1 VRSNGRIRPSDIQ
14 FRRDRAD
21 ALPAHLRLVA
31 QEYGEGHCRGPDGSM
46 QSSREGVTGGTE
58 NIRVAGECDL
68 VRAGGTGVRLPVVV
82 IPFVKASACGNDFL
96 LIDSLSIEDTAAAV
110 DMAAITRRLCNRH
123 EGVGADGVEW
133 MSPHPSADLEIRL
146 INADGSEAEV
156 SGNGTRCVAAYVC
169 AEQGKE
175 KITVQT
181 GAGLKTC
188 MLTGRSES
196 EYEFEVEMG
205 SAVVEAELAVNPGAH
220 EVRGI
225 PVSMGNPHYVVFVT
239 EFSEDWQTQAA
250 RIQRSPEFKH
260 GVNVELV
267 SVGGKHD
274 VKARFFERGVGETQ
288 SSGTGSCASAVAAMV
303 TGRAESPVR
312 VHAPG
317 GIQTVRREG
326 NTVFLRGAA
335 RLVCRG
341 EFYLS

>member
-1 VRSNGRIRPSDIQ
+1 VS
-14 FRRDRAD
+14 
-21 ALPAHLRLVA
+21 PA
-31 QEYGEGHCRGPDGSM
+31 S
-46 QSSREGVTGGTE
+46 
-58 NIRVAGECDL
+58 
-68 VRAGGTGVRLPVVV
+68 VV
-82 IPFVKASACGNDFL
+82 IPFLKASACGNDFL
-96 LIDSLSIEDTAAAV
+96 LIDSAVTPGFAGLAELSALTQRMCD
-110 DMAAITRRLCNRH
+110 RH

-133 MSPHPSADLEIRL
+133 MYPHPAADLEIRL
-146 INADGSEAEV
+146 INADGSEAEI

-175 KITVQT
+175 RITIQT

-188 MLTGRSES
+188 MLTGRNES

-205 SAVVEAELAVNPGAH
+205 EAVVGAELTVILGAG

-239 EFSEDWQTQAA
+239 EFSGNWQDEAA
-250 RIQRSPEFKH
+250 RIQRSSKFKQ

-267 SVGGKHD
+267 AVDSRHD

-312 VHAPG
+312 VHTPG
-317 GIQTVRREG
+317 GIQTVRKEG
-326 NTVFLRGAA
+326 NTVFLRGTAG
-335 RLVCRG
+335 LVCRG
-341 EFYLS
+341 EFYSS